1 MNIFCLSI
9 LLVLGLAYAR
19 YIPRDSFPIAMLT
32 ETMGLEDSL
41 PGDLFDTPQ
50 YLRHKKGNIFRF
62 GKRNSFESIQYPEN
76 KRPYPV
82 QKISPDADG
91 AQFVKKALVR
101 NSIEGFAKIDVHD
114 INLKTL
120 F

>member
-1 MNIFCLSI
+1 MNITCLSI
-9 LLVLGLAYAR
+9 LLVFGLAYAR

-32 ETMGLEDSL
+32 ETMGLEDNL

-76 KRPYPV
+76 EM
-82 QKISPDADG
+82 S
-91 AQFVKKALVR
+91 
-101 NSIEGFAKIDVHD
+101 
-114 INLKTL
+114 
-120 F
+120 